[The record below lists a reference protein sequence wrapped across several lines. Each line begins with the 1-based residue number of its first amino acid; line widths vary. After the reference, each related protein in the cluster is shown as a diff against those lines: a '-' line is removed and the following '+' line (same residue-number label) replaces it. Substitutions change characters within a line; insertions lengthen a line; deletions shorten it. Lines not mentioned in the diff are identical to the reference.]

1 MVRIIKDGTVRRL
14 RVRGRDAVAVRG
26 GPGAAQQ
33 AAFWAVRIGA
43 RIASAGEIDCAS
55 SSTREVVAHA
65 WRRLCRFDA
74 TRSGREMQRL
84 PERTETR
91 RGVPRE
97 QHAAWIEQRN
107 GTPPHPHAQTHKSRH

>member
-65 WRRLCRFDA
+65 WHRLCRSMRALGF
-74 TRSGREMQRL
+74 EVL
-84 PERTETR
+84 PPAAPDGAGCR
-91 RGVPRE
+91 R
-97 QHAAWIEQRN
+97 
-107 GTPPHPHAQTHKSRH
+107 